1 MFDSTWRSTFHGR
14 RGIGNMDTI
23 LIVKVKT
30 DQPETKVLE
39 QEGNRLKI
47 ALKAKPIENQAN
59 VELLKFLKKT
69 LKMNVRL
76 ASGKKTPT
84 KVIEVY

>member
-1 MFDSTWRSTFHGR
+1 
-14 RGIGNMDTI
+14 MDTI

>member
-1 MFDSTWRSTFHGR
+1 MEQV
-14 RGIGNMDTI
+14 
-23 LIVKVKT
+23 LVVKVKT
-30 DQPETKVLE
+30 GQSETKILE

-47 ALKAKPIENQAN
+47 ALKSKPIENQAN